1 MAKKTTTHSLDY
13 TNLSKENEQT
23 FVNLFSKIKPDITLE
38 EAIEAHK
45 VLFSDYTKPVIEEDD
60 IRNYFNKL

>member
-1 MAKKTTTHSLDY
+1 MAKKTTTQSLDY

-38 EAIEAHK
+38 EAIDAHK
-45 VLFSDYTKPVIEEDD
+45 ALFNDYTKPVIEDD